1 MNNGL
6 GIRIAQLTYNTQ
18 NLVGSGCWET
28 SDGGLSDFG
37 KDVVLEMNRLGMI
50 IDLSHVGPKTSSDTI
65 NVSKSPVT
73 YTHCCPALKKHP
85 RNKTDDQLKEIANQ
99 GGMIGFASYT
109 PFLPKGSDSNI
120 DDCISGMDYLINVVG
135 EDQVGIGT
143 DWVQDH
149 DISFFR
155 YLQKDKGTGRY
166 VTPPYKEVPPMPYG
180 ISKLSQFQNFIPAME
195 RAGWST
201 SKIEKIL
208 GMNWYLFFKKIWK

>member
-1 MNNGL
+1 
-6 GIRIAQLTYNTQ
+6 
-18 NLVGSGCWET
+18 
-28 SDGGLSDFG
+28 
-37 KDVVLEMNRLGMI
+37 MI

-85 RNKTDDQLKEIANQ
+85 RNKTDDQLKEIANK

-166 VTPPYKEVPPMPYG
+166 VTPPYKEVPPMPHG